1 MNGRYYRGPCPGG
14 IRGFRGGVRGSG
26 VTVHQ
31 GVGGGYSGGVN
42 DILSSQTGGGG
53 A

>member
-1 MNGRYYRGPCPGG
+1 MPRGHSGIPRWGKGIGGNGASGG
-14 IRGFRGGVRGSG
+14 
-26 VTVHQ
+26 
-31 GVGGGYSGGVN
+31 GGGYSGGVN